1 MPEFPLDPDLAA
13 LSAALGGLTP
23 MRAALSRDRL
33 LYEAGRRAANRRPL
47 TWPIVAGLFAVL
59 SVGLGVRL
67 MTAAPDIQVVYVE
80 GASRGREPPENFVK
94 PAENTVAQTP
104 GAFAPG
110 SPGVGYL
117 GLRNLVVRFGADS
130 LPTPTSGAP
139 LIVSIQVRTGF
150 ISVYPVAPWNTG
162 LPISPTNDPYAFAK
176 DGRAS
181 GM

>member
-130 LPTPTSGAP
+130 LPTPTSGSAELP
-139 LIVSIQVRTGF
+139 P
-150 ISVYPVAPWNTG
+150 PVEKLLG
-162 LPISPTNDPYAFAK
+162 LP
-176 DGRAS
+176 
-181 GM
+181 